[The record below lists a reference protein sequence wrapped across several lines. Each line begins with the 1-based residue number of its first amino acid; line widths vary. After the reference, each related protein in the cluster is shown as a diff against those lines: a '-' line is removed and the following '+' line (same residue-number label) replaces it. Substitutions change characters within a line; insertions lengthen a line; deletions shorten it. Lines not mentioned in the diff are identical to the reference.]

1 MHDIRQTPTPRS
13 SRRNTIT
20 STSRVSEG
28 HNAPGYLQR
37 RVSFMAMP
45 HLFLHRDRVT
55 DLGRVVSAA
64 CTGRA

>member
-1 MHDIRQTPTPRS
+1 MQDIRQTPTPW
-13 SRRNTIT
+13 SRGRNAMTGT
-20 STSRVSEG
+20 GRVSGG

-37 RVSFMAMP
+37 RVLFMAVP

-55 DLGRVVSAA
+55 DLSRVVSAA

>member
-1 MHDIRQTPTPRS
+1 MTGTG
-13 SRRNTIT
+13 
-20 STSRVSEG
+20 RVSGG

-37 RVSFMAMP
+37 RVSFMAVP

-55 DLGRVVSAA
+55 DLSRVVSAA